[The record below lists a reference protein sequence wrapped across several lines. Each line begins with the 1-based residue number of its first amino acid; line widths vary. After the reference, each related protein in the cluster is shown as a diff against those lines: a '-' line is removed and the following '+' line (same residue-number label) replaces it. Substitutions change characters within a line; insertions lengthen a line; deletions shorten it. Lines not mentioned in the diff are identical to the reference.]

1 VVVRKAKD
9 NRDVPKLYYRPE
21 QRICPRCGTVLK
33 RCYPVWRK
41 YIVFLSGRH
50 LVISMGYRCPNP
62 ICAGRRRVYASPVA
76 KRLTLRGSSFAL
88 EVIAQIGYW
97 RFWKRWTVAQIHEA
111 LQVERAL
118 PVSEREVLYL
128 VGVFLVL
135 TRCTYAKRLAEHDP
149 YFQRHGVYVAIDA
162 LKPEKGNNALYVVRE
177 LKFGLVLHQVS
188 LLSASQSN
196 LAKRLLQP
204 VAELDYR
211 IRGVVSDDEKAL
223 RLALAH
229 DWPAVPN
236 QTCRV
241 HCLRDAAAPIAE
253 ADQQLKKA
261 LKKAIRA
268 PLYAVCRQLSQLAP
282 ADPYYPVLSSYADLI
297 RSTLTEGSKPPFEL
311 GGLRVFSDLARLE
324 ASLQRNQKKGGIR
337 CSSSCWR
344 WRTAV
349 AHSPRA
355 IGNSSANT
363 AGWWS
368 WSDDWT
374 RQRLPVNRAPR
385 HVALRNTYGNSWRSW
400 SSMPNASPQT
410 PPWSTT
416 SATSSANAG
425 RACSPATRGLNAT
438 VPTMEWKHSLGA
450 YAPAS
455 DRFMAAS
462 PYMNSSSAMASGPS
476 TLTPPSRSSMSRSA
490 CSSLSKPNSIESSLA
505 SCNPNSVCNCF
516 TVFVIDRTAVSPNSN
531 NSGPMPFAA
540 NLNAL

>member
-229 DWPAVPN
+229 DWPAVPH
-236 QTCRV
+236 QTCQV

-368 WSDDWT
+368 WSDDLT
-374 RQRLPVNRAPR
+374 HQRSQVNSVP
-385 HVALRNTYGNSWRSW
+385 HVAPSRNGLRHSWQSW
-400 SSMPNASPQT
+400 NNIPNCSLKMH
-410 PPWSTT
+410 PWFSI
-416 SATSSANAG
+416 SAKFSANAG
-425 RACSPATRGLNAT
+425 RVCSRATSGQNAIA
-438 VPTMEWKHSLGA
+438 PTMQWKHSLGA
-450 YAPAS
+450 YALVNDKFTGAS
-455 DRFMAAS
+455 LCT
-462 PYMNSSSAMASGPS
+462 NSSFATASGPS
-476 TLTPPSRSSMSRSA
+476 TLTSQNHSSKSWNAFKSF
-490 CSSLSKPNSIESSLA
+490 SKPTLIPNTLA
-505 SCNPNSVCNCF
+505 F
-516 TVFVIDRTAVSPNSN
+516 
-531 NSGPMPFAA
+531 
-540 NLNAL
+540 